1 MREARWQ
8 TSCSQLSNP
17 QALAADATLAK
28 RIFGLMPSE
37 ISKQNKRFVV
47 RDISGDSHVDRCL
60 NDFLCLADA
69 NVALP
74 TYNVTEPRYP
84 LRTSLE
90 SRKFKLFMSGVGLLT
105 TAA

>member
-8 TSCSQLSNP
+8 TNCSQLSNP
-17 QALAADATLAK
+17 LVLAAAALAK
-28 RIFGLMPSE
+28 RIFDLMPSE

-47 RDISGDSHVDRCL
+47 KDISGDSHVDRYL
-60 NDFLCLADA
+60 NDFLWLADA

-84 LRTSLE
+84 LRTARVRGPRARGRALS
-90 SRKFKLFMSGVGLLT
+90 SS
-105 TAA
+105 A